1 MRCKSRRTFIFLT
14 LIYTE
19 AVTTKISFIMKKH
32 FFVVA
37 AVIISSQLKAQNLPG
52 NLADTTSTSL
62 DEVVLTANKYP
73 NKTSLTG
80 KVVTIITQEQ
90 LERSGG
96 KDLSQLLTEQTG
108 ILIGGANSNA
118 GKDKSVYLRGAGV
131 DHTLITIDGIPVYD
145 PSGIGSNFDIRN
157 LPLSNIERI
166 EILKGSQS
174 TLYGSDAIAGVIN
187 IITRKSSKESIG
199 GNALLSYGSN
209 ETVRT
214 NAGIHGRSGK
224 IDYNAAL
231 SFHNT
236 KGINETI
243 DNNNSVP
250 TDKDGFQQAGLQ
262 LGLGIKP
269 SDKIYIQPFFRFSN
283 IKGDID
289 QGAFTDELD
298 YTYEQKS
305 WQAGVKN
312 EFSIGKSKLNILY
325 NYNNINRLYTDDSV
339 KSSNGYDT
347 WSQGSYKGAEHFAD
361 AYIHIPLNN
370 QVKLTGGVDYR
381 SSESDQLYSSVN
393 PFFPPYK
400 TEYGNDSLHQNQFG
414 IYGAMN
420 WNSTSGF
427 NLELGS
433 RVNFHSEFGSNV
445 VFNINPSYFINKKIK
460 LFANISSAYRTPSL
474 YQLFSEYGDPDLKP
488 EVGITTEAGLQY
500 FSADNKFTSRAVAFR
515 RNVKDVIFFY
525 TNSIT
530 YRSQYINQDKQ
541 KDNGFELETS
551 YNINKR
557 TTIKAFYTYV
567 TGEITTQKN
576 GKDTTYNNLLRRPK
590 SSIGINIGSQLCK
603 NFYIS
608 SNLMSVGKR
617 KDAYFDNNTFSTIYT
632 TLKSYILWDIYAE
645 YGLLKNKMKLFTD
658 LRNITASKYT
668 EISGFSTLGFNGNGG
683 IRFTF

>member
-1 MRCKSRRTFIFLT
+1 
-14 LIYTE
+14 
-19 AVTTKISFIMKKH
+19 MKKH

-37 AVIISSQLKAQNLPG
+37 AVIISSQLQAQK
-52 NLADTTSTSL
+52 DTISTSL

-80 KVVTIITQEQ
+80 KVVTIITSEQ

-96 KDLSQLLTEQTG
+96 KDLSQLLTEQAG
-108 ILIGGANSNA
+108 LFISGANSNA

-187 IITRKSSKESIG
+187 IITKKSAANAIG
-199 GNALLSYGSN
+199 GNALFSYGSN

-214 NAGIHGRSGK
+214 NASINGKSGV

-243 DNNNSVP
+243 DLNNIAP
-250 TDKDGFQQAGLQ
+250 TDKDGFQQTGIQ
-262 LGLGIKP
+262 LGLGIRT
-269 SDKIYIQPFFRFSN
+269 SDKIYIQPFFRYSN

-298 YTYEQKS
+298 YTYKQKS
-305 WQAGVKN
+305 WQAGIRN

-325 NYNNINRLYTDDSV
+325 NYNNINRLYTDDSI
-339 KSSNGYDT
+339 KSRNGYDT

-361 AYIHIPLNN
+361 AYIHIPLNS

-381 SSESDQLYSSVN
+381 SSVSDQSYSSVG
-393 PFFPPYK
+393 FFGPYK
-400 TEYGNDSLHQNQFG
+400 TEYANDSLHQNQFG
-414 IYGAMN
+414 IYTAMN
-420 WNSTSGF
+420 YNSTAGF

-433 RVNFHSEFGSNV
+433 RVNFHSEFGSNT
-445 VFNINPSYFINKKIK
+445 VFNINPSYFINKKVK

-474 YQLFSEYGDPDLKP
+474 YQLFSEYGNTNLNP
-488 EVGITTEAGLQY
+488 EAGITTEAGLQY
-500 FSADNKFTSRAVAFR
+500 FSADNKFTSRAVAFNR
-515 RNVKDVIFFY
+515 KVKDVIFFY
-525 TNSIT
+525 FNTST
-530 YRSQYINQDKQ
+530 FQSQYINQDKQ

-551 YNINKR
+551 YKTNKG

-603 NFYIS
+603 SLYVS
-608 SNLMSVGKR
+608 SNLMSIGKR
-617 KDAYFDNNTFSTIYT
+617 EDAYFDNNTFSTVEV
-632 TLKSYILWDIYAE
+632 TLTSYVLWDVYAE
-645 YGLLKNKMKLFTD
+645 YGLLKNKLKVFTD
-658 LRNITASKYT
+658 LRNIAGSKYT
-668 EISGFSTLGFNGNGG
+668 EISGFNTLGFNGNGG

>member
-1 MRCKSRRTFIFLT
+1 
-14 LIYTE
+14 
-19 AVTTKISFIMKKH
+19 MKKH

-37 AVIISSQLKAQNLPG
+37 AVIISSQLKAQSQPRNG
-52 NLADTTSTSL
+52 GDTTSTSL

-80 KVVTIITQEQ
+80 KVVSIITREQ

-96 KDLSQLLTEQTG
+96 KDLSQLLTEQAG
-108 ILIGGANSNA
+108 VFIGGANSNA

-131 DHTLITIDGIPVYD
+131 GHTLITIDGIPVYD

-157 LPLSNIERI
+157 LPLANIERI

-187 IITRKSSKESIG
+187 IITKRSSAKPIA

-209 ETVRT
+209 KTFRT
-214 NAGIHGRSGK
+214 NAGVSGK
-224 IDYNAAL
+224 SGMIDYNAAL

-250 TDKDGFQQAGLQ
+250 TDKDGFQQTGIQ
-262 LGLGIKP
+262 LGLGIQP
-269 SDKIYIQPFFRFSN
+269 SDKIYIQPFFRYSN

-298 YTYEQKS
+298 YTYQQKS
-305 WQAGVKN
+305 WQAGVRN
-312 EFSIGKSKLNILY
+312 EFNIGKSKLNILY

-339 KSSNGYDT
+339 KSRNGYDI
-347 WSQGSYKGAEHFAD
+347 WSQGIYKGAEHFAD
-361 AYIHIPLNN
+361 AYMHIPLSN
-370 QVKLTGGVDYR
+370 QTKLTAGVDYR
-381 SSESDQLYSSVN
+381 SSVSDQSYSSVG
-393 PFFPPYK
+393 FFGPYK
-400 TEYGNDSLHQNQFG
+400 SDYAKDSLHQNQFG

-433 RVNFHSEFGSNV
+433 RVNFHSEYGSYA
-445 VFNINPSYFINKKIK
+445 VFNINPTYFINKKLK

-474 YQLFSEYGDPDLKP
+474 YQLFSEYGNTDLKP
-488 EVGITTEAGLQY
+488 EAGITTEAGLQY
-500 FSADNKFTSRAVAFR
+500 FSADNKFTGRAVTFN
-515 RNVKDVIFFY
+515 RNVNDVIFFY
-525 TNSIT
+525 FNSVT
-530 YRSQYINQDKQ
+530 FQSQYINQDKQ

-551 YNINKR
+551 YKINKG

-603 NFYIS
+603 NLYIS
-608 SNLMSVGKR
+608 SNFMSVGKR
-617 KDAYFDNNTFSTIYT
+617 KDAYFDNTTFATVNA
-632 TLKSYILWDIYAE
+632 TLKNYVLWDVYAE
-645 YGLLKNKMKLFTD
+645 YGLLKNKLKLFAD
-658 LRNITASKYT
+658 IRNITSSKYT
-668 EISGFSTLGFNGNGG
+668 EISGFNTLGFNGSGG

>member
-1 MRCKSRRTFIFLT
+1 
-14 LIYTE
+14 
-19 AVTTKISFIMKKH
+19 MKKH

-37 AVIISSQLKAQNLPG
+37 AVIISSQLQAQK
-52 NLADTTSTSL
+52 DTISTSL

-80 KVVTIITQEQ
+80 KVVTIITSEQ

-96 KDLSQLLTEQTG
+96 KDLSQLLTEQAG
-108 ILIGGANSNA
+108 LFISGANSNA

-187 IITRKSSKESIG
+187 IITKKSAANAIG
-199 GNALLSYGSN
+199 GNALFSYGSN

-214 NAGIHGRSGK
+214 NASINGKSGV

-243 DNNNSVP
+243 DLNNIAP
-250 TDKDGFQQAGLQ
+250 TDKDGFQQTGIQ
-262 LGLGIKP
+262 LGLGIRT
-269 SDKIYIQPFFRFSN
+269 SDKIYIQPFFRYSN

-298 YTYEQKS
+298 YTYKQKS
-305 WQAGVKN
+305 WQAGIRN

-325 NYNNINRLYTDDSV
+325 NYNNINRLYTDDSI
-339 KSSNGYDT
+339 KSRNGYDT

-361 AYIHIPLNN
+361 AYIHIPLNS

-381 SSESDQLYSSVN
+381 SSVSDQSYSSVG
-393 PFFPPYK
+393 FFGPYK
-400 TEYGNDSLHQNQFG
+400 TEYANDSLHQNQFG
-414 IYGAMN
+414 IYTAMN
-420 WNSTSGF
+420 YNSTAGF

-433 RVNFHSEFGSNV
+433 RVNFHSEFGSNT
-445 VFNINPSYFINKKIK
+445 VFNINPSYLINKKVK
-460 LFANISSAYRTPSL
+460 LFANL
-474 YQLFSEYGDPDLKP
+474 NP
-488 EVGITTEAGLQY
+488 EAGITTEAGLQY
-500 FSADNKFTSRAVAFR
+500 FSADNKFTSRAVAFNR
-515 RNVKDVIFFY
+515 KVKDVIFFY
-525 TNSIT
+525 FNTST
-530 YRSQYINQDKQ
+530 FQSQYINQDKQ

-551 YNINKR
+551 YKTNKG

-603 NFYIS
+603 SLYVS
-608 SNLMSVGKR
+608 SNLMSIGKR
-617 KDAYFDNNTFSTIYT
+617 EDAYFDNNTFSTVEV
-632 TLKSYILWDIYAE
+632 TLTSYVLWDVYAE
-645 YGLLKNKMKLFTD
+645 YGLLKNKLKVFTD
-658 LRNITASKYT
+658 LRNIAGSKYT
-668 EISGFSTLGFNGNGG
+668 EISGFNTLGFNGNGG

>member
-1 MRCKSRRTFIFLT
+1 
-14 LIYTE
+14 
-19 AVTTKISFIMKKH
+19 MKKH

-37 AVIISSQLKAQNLPG
+37 AVIISSQLQAQK
-52 NLADTTSTSL
+52 DTISTSL

-80 KVVTIITQEQ
+80 KVVTIITSEQ

-96 KDLSQLLTEQTG
+96 KDLSQLLTEQAG
-108 ILIGGANSNA
+108 LFISGANSNA

-187 IITRKSSKESIG
+187 IITKKSAANAIG
-199 GNALLSYGSN
+199 GNALFSYGSN

-214 NAGIHGRSGK
+214 NASINGKSGV

-243 DNNNSVP
+243 DLNNIAP
-250 TDKDGFQQAGLQ
+250 TDKDGFQQTGIQ
-262 LGLGIKP
+262 LGLGIRT
-269 SDKIYIQPFFRFSN
+269 SDKIYIQPFFRYSN

-298 YTYEQKS
+298 YTYKQKS
-305 WQAGVKN
+305 WQAGIRN

-325 NYNNINRLYTDDSV
+325 NYNNINRLYTDDSI
-339 KSSNGYDT
+339 KSRNGYDT

-361 AYIHIPLNN
+361 AYIHIPLNS

-381 SSESDQLYSSVN
+381 SSVSDQSYSSVG
-393 PFFPPYK
+393 FFGPYK
-400 TEYGNDSLHQNQFG
+400 TEYANDSLHQNQFG
-414 IYGAMN
+414 IYTAMN
-420 WNSTSGF
+420 YNSTAGF

-433 RVNFHSEFGSNV
+433 RVNFHSEFGSNT
-445 VFNINPSYFINKKIK
+445 VFNINPSYFINKKVK

-474 YQLFSEYGDPDLKP
+474 YQLFSEYGNTNLKP
-488 EVGITTEAGLQY
+488 EAGITTEAGLQY
-500 FSADNKFTSRAVAFR
+500 FSADNKFTSRAVAFNR
-515 RNVKDVIFFY
+515 KVKDVIFFY
-525 TNSIT
+525 FNTST
-530 YRSQYINQDKQ
+530 FQSQYINQDKQ

-551 YNINKR
+551 YKTNKG

-603 NFYIS
+603 SLYVS
-608 SNLMSVGKR
+608 SNLMSIGKR
-617 KDAYFDNNTFSTIYT
+617 EDAYFDNNTFSTVEV
-632 TLKSYILWDIYAE
+632 TLTSYVLWDVYAE
-645 YGLLKNKMKLFTD
+645 YGLLKNKLKVFTD
-658 LRNITASKYT
+658 LRNIAGSKYT
-668 EISGFSTLGFNGNGG
+668 EISGFNTLGFNGNGG